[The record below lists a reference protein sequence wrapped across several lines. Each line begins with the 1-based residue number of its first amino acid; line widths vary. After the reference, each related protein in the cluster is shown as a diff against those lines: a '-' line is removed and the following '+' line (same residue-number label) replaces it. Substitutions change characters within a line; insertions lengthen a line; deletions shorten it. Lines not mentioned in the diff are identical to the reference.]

1 MKVTIVEL
9 VVWLF
14 SVNFFV
20 VVAEESRWT
29 LVDDF
34 HGKNLHESVCYLSCL
49 SNALN
54 KLYSEG
60 ERRLFVN
67 EEVYANASRILD
79 DMEGK
84 TGESVKYLSVIS
96 GVMEGKHDKLEKLIS
111 YGNAMGDLVAKVG
124 GLFAEVNESVRA
136 VRKVLPSA
144 LIRANKYYTS
154 VAEIVRTVWDDVA
167 VVKQRDKAKC
177 TAQSFGSVGELK
189 TECGA
194 HTCPLKE
201 GVREG
206 ALQKYK
212 GGCLQVYVLAGS
224 VSECFNLPRDNLYKT
239 GAVKYSSDGTD
250 WYENGNTS
258 FQLTVNVQKIFTPL
272 IASFGVGIAP
282 SVLAEMINNITSLQ
296 SRFNEVHSNFTS
308 ILLADNLTA
317 DVDNT
322 DSTI

>member
-29 LVDDF
+29 LVDD
-34 HGKNLHESVCYLSCL
+34 HYGKNLHESVCYLRCL

-84 TGESVKYLSVIS
+84 TGESTTYLSVVS
-96 GVMEGKHDKLEKLIS
+96 SEMGGENNKLEKLIS

-136 VRKVLPSA
+136 VREEIPSA
-144 LIRANKYYTS
+144 LIRANKYYTAI
-154 VAEIVRTVWDDVA
+154 AEITRTVWDDVNRPL
-167 VVKQRDKAKC
+167 QQDKATCGDQKV
-177 TAQSFGSVGELK
+177 TGVGELK

-194 HTCPLKE
+194 HTCPLSD
-201 GVREG
+201 GVNES

-212 GGCLQVYVLAGS
+212 GGCLEINVMSGS
-224 VSECFNLPRDNLYKT
+224 VSECFNLPRNKLYRSV
-239 GAVKYSSDGTD
+239 ALSSSHGFLK
-250 WYENGNTS
+250 WYQDEAKR
-258 FQLTVNVQKIFTPL
+258 FQLGLRVKNIFGPL
-272 IASFGVGIAP
+272 IASFGVGQPP